1 MQKPKKEAD
10 LLSRPLTE
18 KAKNGKKWKQNGKKW
33 KNIGIAVQ
41 GEIKHLQDAG
51 KIAL

>member
-18 KAKNGKKWKQNGKKW
+18 KSKMGKNGSKNGIKW
-33 KNIGIAVQ
+33 KNIDISLSHDLST
-41 GEIKHLQDAG
+41 I
-51 KIAL
+51 

>member
-18 KAKNGKKWKQNGKKW
+18 KSKKWEKMVVKMGKNGK
-33 KNIGIAVQ
+33 ILI
-41 GEIKHLQDAG
+41 
-51 KIAL
+51 